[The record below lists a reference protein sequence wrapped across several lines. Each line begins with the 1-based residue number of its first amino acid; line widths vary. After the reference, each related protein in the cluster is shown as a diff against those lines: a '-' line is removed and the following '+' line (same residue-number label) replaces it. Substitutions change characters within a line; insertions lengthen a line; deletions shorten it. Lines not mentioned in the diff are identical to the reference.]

1 MMFYAIG
8 EPEYK
13 TSNWY
18 NDILDGLLSEKRQK
32 RFSLTMLESIDELK
46 QYAVSREDIIFVI
59 GTNSQWLDKVLP
71 LCEAVF
77 DNRVIVLANHENRFS
92 KGKYSIVTADIT
104 HSVQLLYNYLKHY
117 GKERI
122 AMYGINP
129 KSSSDAYRKRSFL
142 LCGGKETDLYYNT
155 ISLSQ
160 CYDDFSEST
169 GQYDAVICVNDFA
182 AISLTKHLGADTS
195 LYITSCGAGSLLSRF
210 FSPSITHTRINYA
223 SFGKAGL
230 DLCRILQKN
239 SNANS
244 VNIYLSSDFVP
255 GQTTDELPL
264 VKEAMQE
271 SQSIDKNDDK
281 YYADLEI
288 DEMIRVETL
297 LNSCDQG
304 DLQILKGVLA
314 GKTYSAL
321 AEENFMSTNGVKYKL
336 KNMFELCSVS
346 SRAELVDLLK
356 KYINAEFTKEQ
367 HNES

>member
-1 MMFYAIG
+1 MTFYAIG

-13 TSNWY
+13 NSNWY
-18 NDILDGLLSEKRQK
+18 KDIWDGLLSEKRQK
-32 RFSLTMLESIDELK
+32 RFTLTMLENIHRLK
-46 QYAVSREDIIFVI
+46 DHQISTDDTIFVI
-59 GTNSQWLDKVLP
+59 GTNSEWLEKTLP
-71 LCEAVF
+71 VCEAVF

-142 LCGGKETDLYYNT
+142 LCGGAETDLFYNT

-160 CYDDFSEST
+160 CYDDFSERAADF
-169 GQYDAVICVNDFA
+169 DAVICVNDYA
-182 AISLTKHLGADTS
+182 AISLTKHLEGS
-195 LYITSCGAGSLLSRF
+195 RPLFITSCGAGTLLSQF
-210 FSPSITHTRINYA
+210 FSPSITHTRINYTA
-223 SFGKAGL
+223 FGKAGL

-239 SNANS
+239 SSANS
-244 VNIYLSSDFVP
+244 VNIYLASEFVP
-255 GQTTDELPL
+255 GQTTDHLPF

-271 SQSIDKNDDK
+271 MQSIQKNDDK

-297 LNSCDQG
+297 LNACDAN
-304 DLQILKGVLA
+304 DLAIVKGILT
-314 GKTYSAL
+314 GKTYATL
-321 AEENFMSTNGVKYKL
+321 AEELFMSTNGVKYKL
-336 KNMFELCSVS
+336 KNMFQLCSVC
-346 SRAELVDLLK
+346 SRSEFVDLLK
-356 KYINAEFTKEQ
+356 KYINR
-367 HNES
+367 NI

>member
-18 NDILDGLLSEKRQK
+18 KDILDGLLNEKRQK
-32 RFSLTMLESIDELK
+32 RFSLTMLEDIRLLDR
-46 QYAVSREDIIFVI
+46 QQVSQEDIIFVI
-59 GTNSQWLDKVLP
+59 GTNSEWLEKALP
-71 LCEAVF
+71 VCEAVF

-104 HSVQLLYNYLKHY
+104 YSVQLLYNYLKHY
-117 GKERI
+117 GKTRI

-142 LCGGKETDLYYNT
+142 LCGGAETDLFYNT

-160 CYDDFSEST
+160 CYDDFSERA
-169 GQYDAVICVNDFA
+169 GQYDAVICVNDYA
-182 AISLTKHLGADTS
+182 AISLTKHLEDCRQ
-195 LYITSCGAGSLLSRF
+195 LFITSCGAGSLLSHF

-239 SNANS
+239 SSANS
-244 VNIYLSSDFVP
+244 VNIYLASEFVP
-255 GQTTDELPL
+255 GQTTESLPF

-271 SQSIDKNDDK
+271 AQAIQKNDDK

-297 LNSCDQG
+297 LNSCDAN
-304 DLQILKGVLA
+304 DLAIVKGILA
-314 GKTYSAL
+314 GKTYANL
-321 AEENFMSTNGVKYKL
+321 AEELFMSTNGVKYKL
-336 KNMFELCSVS
+336 KNMFQLCNVRSK
-346 SRAELVDLLK
+346 AEFADLLK
-356 KYINAEFTKEQ
+356 KYINT
-367 HNES
+367 NI

>member
-18 NDILDGLLSEKRQK
+18 KDILDGLLSEKRQK
-32 RFSLTMLESIDELK
+32 RFSLTVLDSMEQLTAGALT
-46 QYAVSREDIIFVI
+46 QEDIIFVI
-59 GTNSQWLDKVLP
+59 GTNSQWLDNILP
-71 LCEAVF
+71 LCESLF

-104 HSVQLLYNYLKHY
+104 HSVQLLYNYLTHY
-117 GKERI
+117 GKTRI

-142 LCGGKETDLYYNT
+142 LCGGKETDLFYNT

-160 CYDDFSEST
+160 CYDDFTERAKD
-169 GQYDAVICVNDFA
+169 YDAVICVNDYA
-182 AISLTKHLGADTS
+182 AISLTKHLAGRPE
-195 LYITSCGAGSLLSRF
+195 LFITSCGAGSVLSRF
-210 FSPSITHTRINYA
+210 FRPTITHTRINYT

-239 SNANS
+239 SSANC
-244 VNIYLSSDFVP
+244 VNIYLSSEFVP
-255 GQTTDELPL
+255 GDTTCQLPL
-264 VKEAMQE
+264 VKEAME
-271 SQSIDKNDDK
+271 ETKALPKNDDK

-297 LNSCDQG
+297 LNGCDSA
-304 DLQILKGVLA
+304 DLQILKGLLA

-321 AEENFMSTNGVKYKL
+321 AEESFMSTNGVKYKL
-336 KNMFELCSVS
+336 KNMFGLCNVS
-346 SRAELVDLLK
+346 SRVELVELLQ
-356 KYINAEFTKEQ
+356 KYINAQ
-367 HNES
+367 IP